1 MLITFNEEQQLA
13 LAIYI
18 LLILNYKCLLLSF
31 FRCKKVL
38 VVISAASLESDLF
51 HFQLKVAHSMS
62 PGMSGMLCYSSFLIY
77 RADLFLNEE
86 ETLRISVDV

>member
-1 MLITFNEEQQLA
+1 MLITFNEERQLA
-13 LAIYI
+13 LTIYI

-62 PGMSGMLCYSSFLIY
+62 PGMSGMLCYSS
-77 RADLFLNEE
+77 LFD
-86 ETLRISVDV
+86 IQS

>member
-1 MLITFNEEQQLA
+1 MYSANVEVRMLTF
-13 LAIYI
+13 I
-18 LLILNYKCLLLSF
+18 LF

-62 PGMSGMLCYSSFLIY
+62 PGMSGMLCYSSFFDIELIY
-77 RADLFLNEE
+77 F
-86 ETLRISVDV
+86 